1 MESAKESAVKLAS
14 DIAQGKKIKEIKKS
28 AQEELEKAKSKIATT
43 LRGGNKRKKHL
54 TGFQSQKICKL

>member
-14 DIAQGKKIKEIKKS
+14 DIAQGKKIKDIKKS

-54 TGFQSQKICKL
+54 TYQKNKKRIK